1 MWSLV
6 TEALLEVVSSLPL
19 GWLSVR
25 VYREGAPPSFSFWSP
40 HDAPSG
46 SWVS

>member
-1 MWSLV
+1 MRLLV
-6 TEALLEVVSSLPL
+6 TEALPEVVSSLPL

-25 VYREGAPPSFSFWSP
+25 VYGEGAPPSLSFWSP